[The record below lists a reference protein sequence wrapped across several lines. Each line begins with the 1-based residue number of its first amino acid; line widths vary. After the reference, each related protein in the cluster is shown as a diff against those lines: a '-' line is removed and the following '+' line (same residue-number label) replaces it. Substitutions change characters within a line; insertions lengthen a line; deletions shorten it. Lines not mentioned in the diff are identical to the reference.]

1 MERFFESLLK
11 LFKIREE
18 ERKKVGYFEGFFSIG
33 VNVIISLIKLVYG
46 LILNSVSLIA
56 DAIHSISDVL
66 SSIVVIIGFKLSE
79 KPADKEHPF
88 GHGRIDLIASVIIS
102 TMLLIVGFEFLKDS
116 LFKIKNPTIVKS
128 TTIEILIISS
138 TIIFKELLAQFSFFL
153 GKKIN
158 SPSLIA
164 EGHHHRSDA
173 LSTVIVIISLIASNY
188 GYKWFDGMAGIVV
201 AIFIMHTAIDLLKDA
216 ANPLIGSAPEKEVIE
231 NIKKIALSYPEVID
245 VHDIVVHQFG
255 EKWHISLHIEI
266 PHTMTVLNAHTLAD
280 SIERRIQSIYKR
292 MAVVHIDPVN
302 SDHPLYGKVKDFIKS
317 LANNYPEL
325 KTAHDIRIVGDEKNF
340 NILFDINL
348 EETKE
353 NYNRLKEIRRIISE
367 RFNAGVIVNVDP
379 PLS

>member
-1 MERFFESLLK
+1 MEKLFESLLK
-11 LFKIREE
+11 LFKIRED
-18 ERKKVGYFEGFFSIG
+18 ERKKIGYFEGFFSIG
-33 VNVIISLIKLVYG
+33 VNVIISLIKLLYG
-46 LILNSVSLIA
+46 LMLNSVSLIA
-56 DAIHSISDVL
+56 DAVHSISDVL

-88 GHGRIDLIASVIIS
+88 GHGRIDLIASVIIA

-116 LFKIKNPTIVKS
+116 LLRIKNPTIVKS
-128 TTIEILIISS
+128 TPVEVLIISS

-158 SPSLIA
+158 SPSLMA

-173 LSTVIVIISLIASNY
+173 LSTVIVILSLIAGNF
-188 GYKWFDGMAGIVV
+188 GYRWFDGIAGILV
-201 AIFIMHTAIDLLKDA
+201 ALFIIHTAIDLLKDA
-216 ANPLIGSAPEKEVIE
+216 SNPLIGTAPDKEVIK
-231 NIKKIALSYPEVID
+231 NIKEIVLSYPEVID
-245 VHDIVVHQFG
+245 YHDIVVHQFG
-255 EKWHISLHIEI
+255 DKWHISLHIEV
-266 PHTMTVLNAHTLAD
+266 PHTINIFDAHTLAD
-280 SIERRIQSIYKR
+280 SIERRIQSIYKG

-302 SDHPLYGKVKDFIKS
+302 SDHPLYNKVKDFIKS

-325 KTAHDIRIVGDEKNF
+325 KTAHDVRIVGDEKNF

-353 NYNRLKEIRRIISE
+353 NYDRLKEIRRIISE
-367 RFNAGVIVNVDP
+367 KFNAGVVVNVDP

>member
-128 TTIEILIISS
+128 TTIEILIISL
-138 TIIFKELLAQFSFFL
+138 TIVFKELLAQFSFFL